1 MKHFKHLI
9 KKAIN
14 FWIAIRHNLVALAV
28 LLNGL
33 LIFKT
38 VYGTSSNIIE
48 LLHIANFSEASI
60 TALTNAP
67 WFMLGVFL
75 VLNSVGLVFRARIA
89 WVMSLVLLVTTL
101 LFTFHFIPDQQHS
114 INLCIFTLGLLLLL
128 RKDFTRSSATAG
140 GIFSLITFVIL
151 VAYATY
157 GSLYFGDGFAP
168 KIDNIMTAFYFSMV
182 TMTTVG
188 YGDILPVS
196 EAARLFTI
204 SVIISGITVFATSV
218 TTIFGP
224 LIRGGLDKLVKGN
237 KTLMKREDHFIVCGT
252 SMMAMNTINQ
262 LHQRGLDVTIITV
275 RPEDEFAM
283 IEQSLEGKFDII
295 SGDSSDSAVLKKA
308 GLENCRAILALAEN
322 DADNA
327 FILLSARDLSA
338 DVKTVVIVND
348 SKNINK
354 IKMVQP
360 DIILSPQLFGSEV
373 LARMLNGE
381 EIDNKVLISMLLNSG
396 HGIFDKKVTPEPTKS

>member
-1 MKHFKHLI
+1 MFKKI
-9 KKAIN
+9 IN
-14 FWIAIRHNLVALAV
+14 LWVSVRHNLVAIAV

-38 VYGTSSNIIE
+38 VYGMSGNVFE
-48 LLHIANFSEASI
+48 LFHISNFSEANIAS
-60 TALTNAP
+60 LTNAP

-75 VLNSVGLVFRARIA
+75 VINSIGLVFRARIA
-89 WVMSLVLLVTTL
+89 WVMSLALLVTTL
-101 LFTFHFIPDQQHS
+101 LFTWHFLPDQQHS
-114 INLCIFTLGLLLLL
+114 INLCIASLLFLILL
-128 RKDFTRSSATAG
+128 RKDFNRSSVTAG

-157 GSLYFGDGFAP
+157 GSLYFGDGFKP

-196 EAARLFTI
+196 EAARIFTI
-204 SVIISGITVFATSV
+204 SVIIAGITVFATSV

-224 LIRGGLDKLVKGN
+224 LIRGGLNKLVKGN
-237 KTLMKREDHFIVCGT
+237 KIPMKREDHFIVCGT

-262 LHQRGLDVTIITV
+262 LHQRGLDVTIITN
-275 RPEDEFAM
+275 RPEDEFPL
-283 IEQSLEGKFDII
+283 IEQSLDGKFDII
-295 SGDSSDSAVLKKA
+295 SGDSSDSSVLKKA
-308 GLENCRAILALAEN
+308 GIENCRAILALAEN

-327 FILLSARDLSA
+327 FILLSARDISA

-396 HGIFDKKVTPEPTKS
+396 HGIFDKKDSAEPSPH

>member
-1 MKHFKHLI
+1 M
-9 KKAIN
+9 
-14 FWIAIRHNLVALAV
+14 ALAV

-75 VLNSVGLVFRARIA
+75 VLNSIGLVFRARIA

-396 HGIFDKKVTPEPTKS
+396 HGIFDKKVTPEPSKS